1 MRPELAAADERHQ
14 VRRAIEAW
22 RAGGAIDAATA
33 EALRTRFPD
42 DRRRARLAFRLLF
55 FFFTLVAG
63 IAAWGF
69 GASFLSIG
77 LHGAFDSV
85 PHAIWLAI
93 LAVGA
98 GWGAAVA
105 LGPQRLRGFGVEEG
119 LAALAL
125 GFGVAALV
133 LLVDDANL
141 PGRGT
146 AFVVGAGVAF
156 VAATA
161 ARRWGLA
168 GSGLVGAGGL
178 LLALGTLPA
187 ARLGWVVAAI
197 ALAVAARQWRGDER
211 RPVAHRRRAVEVYVV
226 ALVTLWFAAHPS
238 QVATHGLSDF
248 GGWFELFP
256 GFEELATAFGWLVV
270 LALPVLL
277 LASGVSRRDR
287 LELALGALGVLAAGA
302 TLVDA
307 LDLEPAWAVVL
318 AAGALLAA
326 ATWALRRGFAAA
338 PDRTWSGFTDRE
350 LLGASSDAS
359 WLELAATLAAL
370 APAPR
375 PAEEHPAFEGE
386 GGEFG
391 GGGASSR
398 F

>member
-1 MRPELAAADERHQ
+1 MRLDLAAADERHE
-14 VRRAIEAW
+14 VRRAIAAW
-22 RAGGAIDAATA
+22 REGGAIDAATA
-33 EALRTRFPD
+33 ERLHARFPD

-77 LHGAFDSV
+77 LHGSFDSV
-85 PHAIWLAI
+85 PHAIWLAL
-93 LAVGA
+93 LAGGA
-98 GWGAAVA
+98 GWGAALA
-105 LGPQRLRGFGVEEG
+105 IGPRRLRGFGVEEG

-125 GFGVAALV
+125 GFGVAAVV

-146 AFVVGAGVAF
+146 AFVVGLAVAS
-156 VAATA
+156 VAAIA

-168 GSGLVGAGGL
+168 GSGLVATGGL
-178 LLALGTLPA
+178 LLALGALPA

-197 ALAVAARQWRGDER
+197 VLAVSARHWRGDER
-211 RPVAHRRRAVEVYVV
+211 RPVAHRHRAVEVYVV
-226 ALVTLWFAAHPS
+226 ALVTLWLAAHPS
-238 QVATHGLSDF
+238 HVASHGLSDF
-248 GGWFELFP
+248 GGWFDLFP

-270 LALPVLL
+270 VALPALL
-277 LASGVSRRDR
+277 LASGVARRDR
-287 LELALGALGVLAAGA
+287 LELALGAIGVLAAGA
-302 TLVDA
+302 TLIDA
-307 LDLEPAWAVVL
+307 LDLGPPWAVVL
-318 AAGALLAA
+318 GSGALLAA
-326 ATWALRRGFAAA
+326 VTWALRRGLAAR
-338 PDRTWSGFTDRE
+338 PQRTWGGFTDRE
-350 LLGASSDAS
+350 LLGATTEGS

-370 APAPR
+370 SPAPR
-375 PAEEHPAFEGE
+375 PVEEPPAFEGE